1 MLFYN
6 NLLNNYF
13 DFNNQLYLNGVVQQ
27 AQLVY
32 DVVMFQGLFRL
43 NILVC
48 LFLICEG
55 IYKLNF

>member
-48 LFLICEG
+48 LFLIYEG